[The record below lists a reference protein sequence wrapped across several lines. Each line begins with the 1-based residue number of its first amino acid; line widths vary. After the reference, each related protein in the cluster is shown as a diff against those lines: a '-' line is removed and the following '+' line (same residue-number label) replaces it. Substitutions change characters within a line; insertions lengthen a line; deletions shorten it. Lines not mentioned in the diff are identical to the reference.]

1 MSHSIVIIVPTALRE
16 AVNGTAEDNGHGP
29 NNMSVPL
36 SSNGTEPATHYG
48 CRAWASDG
56 FLAELNDY
64 PQRMKVASII
74 DIRTDAERHGH
85 FDAVIAANNLQKV
98 AYES

>member
-1 MSHSIVIIVPTALRE
+1 MSHSIVIIVPNALRE
-16 AVNGTAEDNGHGP
+16 AVNEAAEENGHGP

-48 CRAWASDG
+48 CRTWASDG

-64 PQRMKVASII
+64 PQQLKVASII
-74 DIRTDAERHGH
+74 DIRPDAECHGH
-85 FDAVIAANNLQKV
+85 FDAVLAANNLQKV
-98 AYES
+98 ADES